1 MGGAW
6 VVHRLSISAGWANN
20 AACVGSAVR
29 LAALLRLCA
38 RVRLASLG
46 LQRRLGAWSTG
57 LRDEMRG
64 RFHVKHSLDHPA
76 FLRSSRTAAGCYGGR
91 HRGRC
96 KKVPGTAV
104 RYSMLQLPLSNSFRG
119 ILFNNNSRS
128 EYNNSLT
135 PNVTRVPFHRCQPC
149 HPGASQRCPSS
160 GSTSSVGG
168 RMSSSRRSGVHS
180 CSVRGGIAS
189 ALASPC
195 RSPARLASR

>member
-57 LRDEMRG
+57 LRDEKRG

-119 ILFNNNSRS
+119 ILFNNNYRVNTTTPSRL
-128 EYNNSLT
+128 EC
-135 PNVTRVPFHRCQPC
+135 HRHEHRHKLGQRG
-149 HPGASQRCPSS
+149 PGQASA
-160 GSTSSVGG
+160 GG
-168 RMSSSRRSGVHS
+168 R
-180 CSVRGGIAS
+180 
-189 ALASPC
+189 
-195 RSPARLASR
+195 